1 VRRAEGNEAMLIA
14 PIGDLWPLAMMLG
27 GLLAARFAAEQHKS
41 AFPSGVYV
49 LKGACGAGR
58 QQGKKAKGSSSSS
71 RGDGGDALKTNEAK
85 RTQRKEPGAKG
96 RRCNKREGG
105 DYKIT

>member
-1 VRRAEGNEAMLIA
+1 MLIA

-58 QQGKKAKGSSSSS
+58 QKGKKATGSSSS
-71 RGDGGDALKTNEAK
+71 RGDGGDALKRGPANEAK
-85 RTQRKEPGAKG
+85 RTQRKGSGAKG